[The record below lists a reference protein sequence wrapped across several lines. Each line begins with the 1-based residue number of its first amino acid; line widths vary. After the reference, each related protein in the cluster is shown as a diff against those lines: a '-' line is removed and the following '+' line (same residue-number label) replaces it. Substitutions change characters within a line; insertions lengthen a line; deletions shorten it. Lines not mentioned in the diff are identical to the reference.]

1 MKTGFKQEKNRDR
14 CEKTTSANVQ
24 VADLK
29 LAGSTWKS
37 SKSLD
42 FATGDMKTGFTRE
55 KNTQRRVN
63 GMFDALT

>member
-1 MKTGFKQEKNRDR
+1 MKTCFKQEKNRDR

-42 FATGDMKTGFTRE
+42 FATGDMRPGLRERKTL
-55 KNTQRRVN
+55 N
-63 GMFDALT
+63 GESTVCSMP